1 MERQRRQRLETMVE
15 ERVGDVVYNME
26 TNDEKIQHRKAET
39 WLNDFNYQLFIV
51 EAFSLSKVYTQYAI
65 DFMRNRPGRPGL
77 SRKSYLFPGV
87 LTGCMSVPESH
98 ETNIMILPM

>member
-39 WLNDFNYQLFIV
+39 
-51 EAFSLSKVYTQYAI
+51 
-65 DFMRNRPGRPGL
+65 
-77 SRKSYLFPGV
+77 
-87 LTGCMSVPESH
+87 
-98 ETNIMILPM
+98 